1 VILAL
6 PEGVA
11 RAEGLSAGVVLGIVY
26 VVLTII
32 AKLKQAGK
40 KPSPPSPRPAPRQRP
55 SQQPQQHKVEYPSPA
70 ESRRPRLS
78 SSSSAPERPN
88 TQTEAV
94 RLEELLRGLGQLAGL
109 PDEEGPLGRR
119 SQTRLPEAEE
129 AEERESLEVDR
140 EPVSL
145 EAPEPSRTRV
155 EVDQD
160 EGAEA
165 LVQRRIQAAMARNRP
180 LSVADHKE
188 FDQKLRVTAAKAA
201 TVKLAPSIRRLRNA
215 IIWREVLGPPLGLR
229 DRQER

>member
-1 VILAL
+1 MILAL
-6 PEGVA
+6 PDGVA
-11 RAEGLSAGVVLGIVY
+11 RAEGLSGFVVLVIIY
-26 VVLTII
+26 VILSIFG
-32 AKLKQAGK
+32 KLKGAGK
-40 KPSPPSPRPAPRQRP
+40 QPSAPPRRPVQRP
-55 SQQPQQHKVEYPSPA
+55 PQHKVELPSPV

-78 SSSSAPERPN
+78 GSAPAPARPN

-94 RLEELLRGLGQLAGL
+94 KLEELLRGLGQLAGL

-119 SQTRLPEAEE
+119 SATRLPEAEE
-129 AEERESLEVDR
+129 AEDSESLEVDR

-180 LSVADHKE
+180 ISVADHKQ
-188 FDQKLRVTAAKAA
+188 FDQKIRGTAAKAA
-201 TVKLAPSIRRLRNA
+201 PVKLALSARRLRDA
-215 IIWREVLGPPLGLR
+215 IIWREVLGPPLALR
-229 DRQER
+229 DRQEP